1 MKILIKSFIL
11 FFAKISHLIYCPNCG
26 TKLTLIFVDP
36 ISPLGKS
43 STILLIVIRVNI
55 YCIHSRLSTFRFITQ
70 RYDTTIPCVVI
81 LCGVMINME
90 ERIQYDLM
98 LSRLLRYCMKK
109 PSAMILV
116 LAANFE
122 QFDKIDRNINVSWD
136 DTRFYLKLT
145 NVHIILG

>member
-11 FFAKISHLIYCPNCG
+11 FFVKISHLLYCPNCG

-55 YCIHSRLSTFRFITQ
+55 YWIHSRLSTFRLITQ

-81 LCGVMINME
+81 LCGVMIDME
-90 ERIQYDLM
+90 RSIQYDFL
-98 LSRLLRYCMKK
+98 LSRLLRYCMKTRRG
-109 PSAMILV
+109 MILV
-116 LAANFE
+116 LTADFE
-122 QFDKIDRNINVSWD
+122 QLDKIGRIVHVSWD
-136 DTRFYLKLT
+136 DTRFYVKLT